1 MPHFSPIFTQEG
13 NALHS
18 SHPFPPERGMYDS
31 PLHSPY
37 SKGSG
42 RARYAALPLQSKLTY
57 HFGISAEHVEVVNFD
72 FGDIFFI
79 SIFVCIVAVDEFAFD
94 HNLFAF
100 GQIFFSFFG
109 RPTPSNEA
117 VPGGV
122 FDNLTI
128 VVFVNFIG
136 DEGESGHFP
145 TPFNPNSAVKVL
157 KNRIVLIM
165 RVNPDVRIVSMV

>member
-1 MPHFSPIFTQEG
+1 MNSDLILEG

-18 SHPFPPERGMYDS
+18 SHPFLSEMEMYDT

-42 RARYAALPLQSKLTY
+42 GAAHAALPIQSKLTN
-57 HFGISAEHVEVVNFD
+57 HFGIFAEHVEVVNFD

-79 SIFVCIVAVDEFAFD
+79 SIFVGIVAVDEFAFD

-100 GQIFFSFFG
+100 GQIFLGFFG
-109 RPTPSNEA
+109 RPTPCDEA

-122 FDNLTI
+122 FDNFAI

-136 DEGESGHFP
+136 DEGESGHFS
-145 TPFNPNSAVKVL
+145 TPFKCFDFRHAAK
-157 KNRIVLIM
+157 ITDQTDLISKC
-165 RVNPDVRIVSMV
+165 VHNTIKFKG

>member
-1 MPHFSPIFTQEG
+1 MPHFSSIFTQEG

-18 SHPFPPERGMYDS
+18 SHLFLSEMEMYDT

-42 RARYAALPLQSKLTY
+42 WATYAALPLKSKLTN

-72 FGDIFFI
+72 FCDIFFI
-79 SIFVCIVAVDEFAFD
+79 SIFVGIVAVDEFAFD
-94 HNLFAF
+94 HDFFAF

-109 RPTPSNEA
+109 RPTPCNEA

-136 DEGESGHFP
+136 DEGESGHLS
-145 TPFNPNSAVKVL
+145 TPFNPSSAVMVL
-157 KNRIVLIM
+157 
-165 RVNPDVRIVSMV
+165 

>member
-1 MPHFSPIFTQEG
+1 
-13 NALHS
+13 
-18 SHPFPPERGMYDS
+18 MYDT

-42 RARYAALPLQSKLTY
+42 GAAHAALPIQSKLTN
-57 HFGISAEHVEVVNFD
+57 HFGIFAEHIEVVNFD
-72 FGDIFFI
+72 FCDIFFI
-79 SIFVCIVAVDEFAFD
+79 SIFVGIVAVDEFAFD

-100 GQIFFSFFG
+100 VQIFFSFFG

-128 VVFVNFIG
+128 VVIVNFIG

-145 TPFNPNSAVKVL
+145 TPFKCFDFWHAAK
-157 KNRIVLIM
+157 ITDQTDLISKC
-165 RVNPDVRIVSMV
+165 VHNTIKFKGK